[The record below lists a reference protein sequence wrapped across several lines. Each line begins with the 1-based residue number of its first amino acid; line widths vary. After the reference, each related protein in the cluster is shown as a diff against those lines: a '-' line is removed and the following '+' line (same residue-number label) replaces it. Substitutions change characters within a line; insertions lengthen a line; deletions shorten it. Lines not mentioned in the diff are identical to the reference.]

1 MPVLDSVVKHSTI
14 VLAPKLYIQEFHFDI
29 NSLEQL
35 ILRNS
40 DLISRY
46 SNRTQSYDAGC
57 QERNLSILKIK
68 LSMWSPPIQTAWL
81 LNAEMSF
88 LLI

>member
-1 MPVLDSVVKHSTI
+1 MPVLDSVVKQRTI
-14 VLAPKLYIQEFHFDI
+14 VLAPKLYSRI
-29 NSLEQL
+29 SLWHSLKQL

-46 SNRTQSYDAGC
+46 SNRTQSNDAGY

-81 LNAEMSF
+81 LTAD
-88 LLI
+88 